1 VRSLALYSDQPLGVR
16 IHTFLRAWSAP
27 LDVVVNALPSRGRL
41 LDVGCGHGLVSNEAA
56 LRSPELHVLGIDI
69 ADAKI
74 AAARKSVGTRS
85 NVEFRA
91 APLEDI
97 AEAGFDAV
105 SVIDVLYLVP
115 KAAWTS
121 FLGACFQ
128 KLSPGGT
135 LVVKEIGTT
144 PRWKFERLRFQ
155 EYLSTR
161 VLRITKGES
170 MSFESGEQL
179 KRRLENAG
187 FEAVA
192 VEKLDSGYA
201 SPHLM
206 VTGRKPLHAGHAA

>member
-56 LRSPELHVLGIDI
+56 LRSPELRVLGIDI
-69 ADAKI
+69 ADGKI

-91 APLEDI
+91 APLEGI
-97 AEAGFDAV
+97 AEADFDAV

-115 KAAWTS
+115 QAAWTS
-121 FLGACFQ
+121 FLGTCFQ
-128 KLSPGGT
+128 KLSPGGAI
-135 LVVKEIGTT
+135 VVKEIGTT
-144 PRWKFERLRFQ
+144 PRWKFERLRLQ

-161 VLRITKGES
+161 ILGITKGES
-170 MSFESGEQL
+170 MYFESGEEL

-192 VEKLDSGYA
+192 VEKLDRGFA

-206 VTGRKPLHAGHAA
+206 VTGRKPLNAAHPS

>member
-1 VRSLALYSDQPLGVR
+1 MRSLALYSDQSLGVR
-16 IHTFLRAWSAP
+16 IHTFLRSWSAP
-27 LDVVVNALPSRGRL
+27 LDVVANALPLRGTL
-41 LDVGCGHGLVSNEAA
+41 LDVGCGHGLISNEAA
-56 LRSPELHVLGIDI
+56 LRSPQLRVLGIDI
-69 ADAKI
+69 SHAKI
-74 AAARKSVGTRS
+74 EAARKSARARS
-85 NVEFRA
+85 NVEFRT

-121 FLGACFQ
+121 FLGTCFQ

-135 LVVKEIGTT
+135 IVVKEIGTT
-144 PRWKFERLRFQ
+144 PRWKFERLRIQ

-170 MSFESGEQL
+170 MHFESGEEL

-192 VEKLDSGYA
+192 VEKLDRGYA

-206 VTGRKPLHAGHAA
+206 VTGRKPLHAGHTS

>member
-1 VRSLALYSDQPLGVR
+1 MRSLALYADQPLGVR

-27 LDVVVNALPSRGRL
+27 LDVVVRALPSQGTL

-56 LRSPELHVLGIDI
+56 LRSPGLQVLGIDI

-74 AAARKSVGTRS
+74 EAARKSVGTRP
-85 NVEFRA
+85 NIEFRS
-91 APLEDI
+91 APLEGI

-115 KAAWTS
+115 KRAWTS
-121 FLGACFQ
+121 FLDRCFE
-128 KLSPGGT
+128 KLRPGGT
-135 LVVKEIGTT
+135 IVLKEIGTR
-144 PRWKFERLRFQ
+144 PRWKFERLRVQ
-155 EYLSTR
+155 EYISTR

-170 MSFESGEQL
+170 MHFESGEEL

-192 VEKLDSGYA
+192 VEKLDRGFA

-206 VTGRKPLHAGHAA
+206 LTGRKPLHASHPS